1 MSTEALMRR
10 VAVIAALQGASRGPS
25 YTLWLPDDLAK
36 YNALL
41 ASGVRESEI
50 MTVKWLDPS
59 TPEPHEDY
67 ENA

>member
-1 MSTEALMRR
+1 MSVESLRR
-10 VAVIAALQGASRGPS
+10 QVAEIRAAVGASRGPRF
-25 YTLWLPDDLAK
+25 TLWLPDDLAK

-41 ASGVRESEI
+41 ASGVRESDI